1 MMPIFGLRPARGDDA
16 VELVGAH
23 EGEHGVALVVVQPR
37 FLAEDGVAQADVE
50 PAPRHREIV
59 VGDDDLHAVERAVDH
74 GGRLRPSRA
83 CI

>member
-1 MMPIFGLRPARGDDA
+1 MPIFGLRPPEVMMR

-50 PAPRHREIV
+50 PARRHHEIV
-59 VGDDDLHAVERAVDH
+59 VG
-74 GGRLRPSRA
+74 G
-83 CI
+83 